1 MSLSYVEI
9 PLILGMDSSSR
20 GLALI
25 EGDLSRILSRLI
37 VVVEKNVKAVWAT
50 CLSIPFICHVTCIV
64 PSVIETQG

>member
-25 EGDLSRILSRLI
+25 EGDLSRILSR
-37 VVVEKNVKAVWAT
+37 VVV
-50 CLSIPFICHVTCIV
+50 CIA
-64 PSVIETQG
+64 GM